1 MSRFNSFRTLAA
13 TALSVV
19 SLLAASGAQATLSY
33 RLNNQAVYD
42 DVAQLTWLRDANYAQ
57 TSGYDGDGKMNW
69 STAMTWADGLSI
81 GGVDDWRLPNT
92 PKFGEAGYCA
102 GTECTTSEMGN
113 MFYNVL
119 GGTAG
124 SSITN
129 SHDATNYAFFQNIQS
144 GDYWSGVESNSVN
157 AWYFDF
163 SLGLQYVGDNYYDLF
178 AWAVRSGDVGGNPVP
193 APGTLA
199 LLGAGLLGWAGVKRS
214 RHRGGAVIG

>member
-42 DVAQLTWLRDANYAQ
+42 DVAKLTWLQDANAN
-57 TSGYDGDGKMNW
+57 GAAMNW
-69 STAMTWADGLSI
+69 FTAMAWADGLSI
-81 GGVDDWRLPNT
+81 GGVDDWRLP
-92 PKFGEAGYCA
+92 GGSMAYGYNQTA
-102 GTECTTSEMGN
+102 SEMGN
-113 MFYNVL
+113 LFYNVL
-119 GGTAG
+119 GGTAN
-124 SSITN
+124 SSITTSN
-129 SHDATNYAFFQNIQS
+129 NATNYAFFQNVQNVQA
-144 GDYWSGVESNSVN
+144 DYYWSGVAFASDY
-157 AWYFDF
+157 AWVFGFNIGRQDF
-163 SLGLQYVGDNYYDLF
+163 GAKYSSLF

-214 RHRGGAVIG
+214 RHWAGAVIG

>member
-1 MSRFNSFRTLAA
+1 MTTGRMKTLAA
-13 TALSVV
+13 MALSAV

-57 TSGYDGDGKMNW
+57 TSGYDGDGQMNW
-69 STAMTWADGLSI
+69 STAMAWADGLSI
-81 GGVDDWRLPNT
+81 GGVDDWRLPGGQMVT
-92 PKFGEAGYCA
+92 YGYNQ
-102 GTECTTSEMGN
+102 TTSEMGN

-119 GGTAG
+119 GGTDG
-124 SSITN
+124 SSITITHSN
-129 SHDATNYAFFQNIQS
+129 ATNYDLFQNIQS
-144 GDYWSGVESNSVN
+144 SLYWSGVESELLL
-157 AWYFDF
+157 AWGFGF
-163 SLGLQYVGDNYYDLF
+163 ANGFQSAGGFKSNNLF

-214 RHRGGAVIG
+214 RHRVGAVIG

>member
-1 MSRFNSFRTLAA
+1 MTTGRMKTLAA

-42 DVAQLTWLRDANYAQ
+42 SDANLTWLRDANAN
-57 TSGYDGDGKMNW
+57 GGMNW
-69 STAMTWADGLSI
+69 ATAMAWASDLSI
-81 GGVDDWRLPNT
+81 DGVDDWRLPGGLMASGVNQT
-92 PKFGEAGYCA
+92 A
-102 GTECTTSEMGN
+102 SEMGN

-124 SSITN
+124 SSITTTHN
-129 SHDATNYAFFQNIQS
+129 NATNYDLFQNIQS
-144 GDYWSGVESNSVN
+144 GNYWSGVEFNSDVAWGFNFGYGNQVNGGKFSN
-157 AWYFDF
+157 
-163 SLGLQYVGDNYYDLF
+163 LF

-214 RHRGGAVIG
+214 RLRG